1 MLNNTIPAN
10 MQTDFLRETEADDMP
25 EIRREGDT
33 VIFPAFIREYSRQ
46 IEDGTTATGY
56 RYFEVP
62 VPFSGQNL
70 TDYAAFALQSY
81 AAIRKFFFG
90 PPEVQNEQ
98 ILKGTF
104 TAHQY
109 AVKQAFPKRDG
120 ETFENITEYEKIKAD
135 FWTIIDAVAEII
147 GKTREDFPTGT
158 SADLLRFCAE
168 NGLTPAQIADFAIKI
183 LGITADLTRFGRN
196 WNELFR

>member
-90 PPEVQNEQ
+90 PPEIQNEQ

-120 ETFENITEYEKIKAD
+120 ETFENITEYEKIKDD